1 MEITTTQEATKM
13 TATANDF
20 TYDVYSNQ
28 AADEFFSFLRR
39 AGVEESRIE
48 RMKQTREEFLAA
60 K

>member
-1 MEITTTQEATKM
+1 M

-20 TYDVYSNQ
+20 TYDIYSDE
-28 AADEFFSFLRR
+28 AAAEFFSFLRN
-39 AGVEESRIE
+39 AGVEESRIK